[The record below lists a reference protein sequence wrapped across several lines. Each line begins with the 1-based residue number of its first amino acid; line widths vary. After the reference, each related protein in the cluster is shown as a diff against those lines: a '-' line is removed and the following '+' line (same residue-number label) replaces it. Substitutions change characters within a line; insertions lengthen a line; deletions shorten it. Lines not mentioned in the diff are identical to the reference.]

1 MSIIKNIIKTVFT
14 SEGAAA
20 VAAETAGVTKAQ
32 TRLGQGTAS
41 AGRQFAAQSQGLGG
55 LVAAY
60 AGAAATIFALEA
72 AYTALSQAAQAETIV
87 KGTSALA
94 LEIGQSGPRIIASLQ
109 QISQGQLTVAETA
122 QNANI
127 ALAAGFN
134 TQQIERLTSV
144 ALGASRALGRDF
156 TDSLQR
162 VIRGSAKLEPELLD
176 ELGIFTRIDPAVRA
190 YAQALNVSE
199 NNLTQFERRQA
210 FVNAVIAEGER
221 KFSAIDTTSAS
232 AQKSLEQLR
241 VQVSNLGTEFLQFVG
256 GVLGPFV
263 NFFKNDA
270 GNTLLLFGGILA
282 LVFGKGISII
292 GDFAKSGLTNMS
304 NFATGLAAQ
313 AEKMKGT
320 FGEITTASDDFNR
333 SVKER
338 GGLVAGYT
346 TDAAG
351 KKTLGSGSF
360 AQTAPDDQGKNRQIL
375 SKSQISAAALAR
387 QNFLAGGAPLGAM
400 RTADEKAL
408 KAALK
413 ALTIARKADSL
424 AARDATL
431 ILASYAAATKNATLA
446 TRGFSAAAGVARGAV
461 TALSVGMNI
470 LNASLGIIF
479 TVITV
484 AQLVGTL
491 FDVDILSEITGYFSK
506 INQQTAD
513 LRTGFLGLAEAAG
526 GAGLTASL
534 KLAGAD
540 EKYLEGVSDRLVK
553 INAQYAFRAKIA
565 QKTLSTGGPKTRS
578 GEEIEGGISQ
588 EFRALNLGIQAQR
601 NTVSPE
607 SYGIIRENLLKTL
620 LLNEEIAIIEGQITA
635 ERLAAKPDYE
645 FINAKTRER
654 LELETI
660 VATNE
665 NYASGLEGVAGAL
678 ERASGIPA
686 GDIVRVLTD
695 PKSADSIKI
704 LSDTLRT
711 ASGVTA
717 SAVKQITF
725 LGEELEGIDGQI
737 NFEKLTEEEKLFVI
751 NTVLLNKT
759 LSDGEAAFEAGAT
772 SSEKLAAQVSGASAT
787 LKELQTSGKG
797 TAAEIAKVSNR
808 LQELSKNLRELQTA
822 EKVLDGI
829 QKAFSGAL
837 GKVDTAAFTGLISVT
852 GKLAKNAEQLK
863 GNQQEYLRSVIDTGK
878 RLEENLRR
886 GSGGA
891 SDSGQASTN
900 QATELKL
907 IEAGVTAQKAQVGLL
922 LENYDTTLQI
932 LEAETKK
939 KAALEQENK
948 LLSAQNALAISIAQ
962 ARNVDTVSKNSIAR
976 ADKGLELSNV
986 QLSNTRT
993 SNDLEL
999 QRLNNTNQILDTEA
1013 QIGLIKG
1020 SYNAAAAKASLQA
1033 VINQGI
1039 LLRGEREL
1047 LELQRT
1053 PGATS
1058 GDVIAKRR
1066 ELIELERKVLTDNY
1080 NNQKAAINAQ
1090 GSNAKAALEAQKDSV
1105 ARQTAAI
1112 DKEIEFKIGAFVE
1125 QQRLFDQES
1134 ANIERKIQ
1142 ADIDKS
1148 VRELDILRQTR
1159 DLEIQKIEAA
1169 KAIANQDNS
1178 ALVAQL
1184 EGYKTFAEST
1194 AAFSNGISLFATVIA
1209 ELLGVAGNPVA
1220 KAVIEKTAKD
1230 LPATIITDITA
1241 TLAAAKESKGLQD
1254 DIFNKQIGQL
1264 RIIADLD
1271 IINKQAE
1278 IAGLQA
1284 NLVDTAK
1291 LRAAQKEG
1299 AYTAQIAAIEQLRN
1313 AKKLLDLEI
1322 KRAEAQAGSEGGG
1335 RLYEL
1340 LELQAN
1346 FENSLF
1352 QLSGKTSDLNYELDI
1367 MKNTMNAVKETI
1379 RSSVTQALVDLNASF
1394 FDTTNDIRTFGE
1406 KIQDAFYNIFKSIQ
1420 ETFFQK
1426 AIAEPIAN
1434 FVTDT
1439 VSGLFGGGKEQ
1450 KGADNA
1456 KVIDGALL
1464 TTTAQSAGENPIL
1477 AVAKEGNGF
1486 FARTLDS
1493 IKNTFSGIFGQGG
1506 FVSNL
1511 IGGVFGQEGIFAGAL
1526 KGLGGI
1532 GTSIFSS
1539 LGNII
1544 VNILSSIGSGGG
1556 GIIGSIASGIGSLFA
1571 SGGTVHH
1578 MAQGGG
1584 VNSLRD
1590 RVPAMLEPG
1599 EFVLR
1604 KQAASAIGTPALQ
1617 AMNAGGAVGGNVV
1630 VNIKNEGTP
1639 QDATAS
1645 KPRFDGEKFVIDII
1659 TRDLSNN
1666 GPIRR
1671 SMRAGS

>member
-1 MSIIKNIIKTVFT
+1 
-14 SEGAAA
+14 
-20 VAAETAGVTKAQ
+20 
-32 TRLGQGTAS
+32 
-41 AGRQFAAQSQGLGG
+41 
-55 LVAAY
+55 
-60 AGAAATIFALEA
+60 
-72 AYTALSQAAQAETIV
+72 
-87 KGTSALA
+87 
-94 LEIGQSGPRIIASLQ
+94 
-109 QISQGQLTVAETA
+109 
-122 QNANI
+122 
-127 ALAAGFN
+127 
-134 TQQIERLTSV
+134 
-144 ALGASRALGRDF
+144 
-156 TDSLQR
+156 
-162 VIRGSAKLEPELLD
+162 
-176 ELGIFTRIDPAVRA
+176 
-190 YAQALNVSE
+190 
-199 NNLTQFERRQA
+199 
-210 FVNAVIAEGER
+210 
-221 KFSAIDTTSAS
+221 
-232 AQKSLEQLR
+232 
-241 VQVSNLGTEFLQFVG
+241 
-256 GVLGPFV
+256 
-263 NFFKNDA
+263 
-270 GNTLLLFGGILA
+270 
-282 LVFGKGISII
+282 
-292 GDFAKSGLTNMS
+292 
-304 NFATGLAAQ
+304 
-313 AEKMKGT
+313 
-320 FGEITTASDDFNR
+320 
-333 SVKER
+333 
-338 GGLVAGYT
+338 
-346 TDAAG
+346 
-351 KKTLGSGSF
+351 
-360 AQTAPDDQGKNRQIL
+360 
-375 SKSQISAAALAR
+375 
-387 QNFLAGGAPLGAM
+387 
-400 RTADEKAL
+400 
-408 KAALK
+408 
-413 ALTIARKADSL
+413 
-424 AARDATL
+424 
-431 ILASYAAATKNATLA
+431 
-446 TRGFSAAAGVARGAV
+446 
-461 TALSVGMNI
+461 
-470 LNASLGIIF
+470 
-479 TVITV
+479 
-484 AQLVGTL
+484 
-491 FDVDILSEITGYFSK
+491 
-506 INQQTAD
+506 
-513 LRTGFLGLAEAAG
+513 
-526 GAGLTASL
+526 
-534 KLAGAD
+534 
-540 EKYLEGVSDRLVK
+540 
-553 INAQYAFRAKIA
+553 
-565 QKTLSTGGPKTRS
+565 
-578 GEEIEGGISQ
+578 
-588 EFRALNLGIQAQR
+588 
-601 NTVSPE
+601 
-607 SYGIIRENLLKTL
+607 
-620 LLNEEIAIIEGQITA
+620 
-635 ERLAAKPDYE
+635 
-645 FINAKTRER
+645 
-654 LELETI
+654 
-660 VATNE
+660 
-665 NYASGLEGVAGAL
+665 
-678 ERASGIPA
+678 
-686 GDIVRVLTD
+686 
-695 PKSADSIKI
+695 
-704 LSDTLRT
+704 
-711 ASGVTA
+711 
-717 SAVKQITF
+717 
-725 LGEELEGIDGQI
+725 
-737 NFEKLTEEEKLFVI
+737 
-751 NTVLLNKT
+751 
-759 LSDGEAAFEAGAT
+759 
-772 SSEKLAAQVSGASAT
+772 
-787 LKELQTSGKG
+787 
-797 TAAEIAKVSNR
+797 
-808 LQELSKNLRELQTA
+808 
-822 EKVLDGI
+822 VLDGI

-852 GKLAKNAEQLK
+852 GKLAKNSEQLK

-878 RLEENLRR
+878 ALEQRVG
-886 GSGGA
+886 GSGGGG
-891 SDSGQASTN
+891 SESGQAALD
-900 QATELKL
+900 ATEVKL

-932 LEAETKK
+932 LEAEKKK
-939 KAALEQENK
+939 KAQLEQENE

-962 ARNVDTVSKNSIAR
+962 ARNVDTVSKNSIAS
-976 ADKGLELSNV
+976 ADRSLELSNA

-999 QRLNNTNQILDTEA
+999 QRLNNTNQILDIEA

-1053 PGATS
+1053 PEATS

-1090 GSNAKAALEAQKDSV
+1090 GSNAEAALQAQKDSV

-1112 DKEIEFKIGAFVE
+1112 DKEITFKIGAFTL
-1125 QQRLFDQES
+1125 QQRLFDTES
-1134 ANIERKIQ
+1134 ANIRNKIQ
-1142 ADIDKS
+1142 ADIARLA
-1148 VRELDILRQTR
+1148 REEEIIKQTR

-1209 ELLGVAGNPVA
+1209 ELLGVAGNPAA
-1220 KAVIEKTAKD
+1220 KTLIEKTAKD

-1264 RIIADLD
+1264 RTIALLD

-1278 IAGLQA
+1278 TAGLRA
-1284 NLVDTAK
+1284 NIVDTAA
-1291 LRAAQKEG
+1291 LRAAQKQG
-1299 AYTAQIAAIEQLRN
+1299 AYAAQIAAVEQLRN

-1367 MKNTMNAVKETI
+1367 MKNTMNAVKDTLK
-1379 RSSVTQALVDLNASF
+1379 SSVTQALVDLNASF

-1434 FVTDT
+1434 FVTDA

-1477 AVAKEGNGF
+1477 TVAKEGNGF

-1506 FVSNL
+1506 FISNL
-1511 IGGVFGQEGIFAGAL
+1511 IGGVFGQDGIFAGAL
-1526 KGLGGI
+1526 RGLGGI

-1544 VNILSSIGSGGG
+1544 VNILSSIGGGGGG

-1617 AMNAGGAVGGNVV
+1617 AMNAGGAAVGNVV

-1645 KPRFDGEKFVIDII
+1645 TPRFDGEKFVIDII

>member
-32 TRLGQGTAS
+32 TRLGQGSAS

-94 LEIGQSGPRIIASLQ
+94 LEIGQSGPRILASLQ

-199 NNLTQFERRQA
+199 NNLTQFEKRQA

-241 VQVSNLGTEFLQFVG
+241 VQVSNLGTGFLQFVG
-256 GVLGPFV
+256 SALGPFIS
-263 NFFKNDA
+263 FFKNDA
-270 GNTLLLFGGILA
+270 GNTLLLFAGILA

-292 GDFAKSGLTNMS
+292 GDFAKTGLTNMG
-304 NFATGLAAQ
+304 NLATGLAAQ
-313 AEKMKGT
+313 AEKIKGT
-320 FGEITTASDDFNR
+320 FGEITAASDDFNR
-333 SVKER
+333 SIKER
-338 GGLVAGYT
+338 GGLRGDT

-351 KKTLGSGSF
+351 TKTLGSGSF
-360 AQTAPDDQGKNRQIL
+360 AQTAPDEKGKNRQIL
-375 SKSQISAAALAR
+375 SKSEISGAALAR

-408 KAALK
+408 KLALEK
-413 ALTIARKADSL
+413 LTAARKSDTL

-431 ILASYAAATKNATLA
+431 ILATYAAATKNATLA
-446 TRGFSAAAGVARGAV
+446 TRGLSVAATATRAAV
-461 TALSVGMNI
+461 TGLTVGMNI
-470 LNASLGIIF
+470 LNASLGIVF
-479 TVITV
+479 TVITA
-484 AQLVGTL
+484 AQLIGTL

-513 LRTGFLGLAEAAG
+513 LRTGFLGLAEAAS
-526 GAGLTASL
+526 GAKLTASL
-534 KLAGAD
+534 KLAGASD
-540 EKYLEGVSDRLVK
+540 AELEGLSDRLVEA
-553 INAQYAFRAKIA
+553 NARYARLAETARA
-565 QKTLSTGGPKTRS
+565 TLSKGGPTNRA
-578 GEEIEGGISQ
+578 GEEVEGGISE
-588 EFRALNLGIQAQR
+588 EFRALNLGIQTQR

-620 LLNEEIAIIEGQITA
+620 LLNEEIARIEGKITA
-635 ERLAAKPDYE
+635 ARLADEPDYE
-645 FINAKTRER
+645 FINARIRER
-654 LELETI
+654 LELETL

-665 NYASGLEGVAGAL
+665 KYASGLDGVAGAL

-695 PKSADSIKI
+695 PKSSDSIKI

-717 SAVKQITF
+717 SAVTEISF
-725 LGEELEGIDGQI
+725 LGEKLEGIDGQI
-737 NFEKLTEEEKLFVI
+737 NFEKLTEEQKLFVI

-759 LSDGEAAFEAGAT
+759 LSDGESAFEAGAT

-787 LKELQTSGKG
+787 LKELRTSGKG
-797 TAAEIAKVSNR
+797 TAEEIAKVSNR
-808 LQELSKNLRELQTA
+808 LQELNKNLRELQTA

-837 GKVDTAAFTGLISVT
+837 GKVDTAAFTGLISIT
-852 GKLAKNAEQLK
+852 GKLAKNSEQLK

-886 GSGGA
+886 GGGGA

-900 QATELKL
+900 NATELKL
-907 IEAGVTAQKAQVGLL
+907 VEAGVTAQKAQVGLL
-922 LENYDTTLQI
+922 LENYDATLQI
-932 LEAETKK
+932 LEAEKKK

-962 ARNVDTVSKNSIAR
+962 ARNIDTFSKNSIAS
-976 ADKGLELSNV
+976 ADRSLELGNA
-986 QLSNTRT
+986 QLSNLRT

-1053 PGATS
+1053 PEATS

-1148 VRELDILRQTR
+1148 VRELDIIRQTR

-1169 KAIANQDNS
+1169 KAIADQDNS

-1209 ELLGVAGNPVA
+1209 ELLGVAGDPVA
-1220 KAVIEKTAKD
+1220 KAAIVTAAEN

-1241 TLAAAKESKGLQD
+1241 TLKAAKDSKGLQD
-1254 DIFNKQIGQL
+1254 DIFNKQIDQL
-1264 RIIADLD
+1264 RTIADLD
-1271 IINKQAE
+1271 LINKKAE
-1278 IAGLQA
+1278 IIGLRA
-1284 NLVDTAK
+1284 NLVDTAA
-1291 LRAAQKEG
+1291 LRAAQKQG
-1299 AYTAQIAAIEQLRN
+1299 AYAAQIAAIEQLRN

-1367 MKNTMNAVKETI
+1367 MKNTMNAVKDVI
-1379 RSSVTQALVDLNASF
+1379 KSSVTQALVDLNASF

-1434 FVTDT
+1434 FVTDA

-1464 TTTAQSAGENPIL
+1464 TTTAQGAGENPIL
-1477 AVAKEGNGF
+1477 EVAKEGNGF
-1486 FARTLDS
+1486 FARIFDS
-1493 IKNTFSGIFGQGG
+1493 IKNSFSGIFGQGG
-1506 FVSNL
+1506 FISNL
-1511 IGGVFGQEGIFAGAL
+1511 IGGVFGQDGVFAGAL
-1526 KGLGGI
+1526 RGLGGI
-1532 GTSIFSS
+1532 GKGIFSA
-1539 LGNII
+1539 LGGII
-1544 VNILSSIGSGGG
+1544 SNILSSIGGGG
-1556 GIIGSIASGIGSLFA
+1556 GGVIGSVVSGIGSLFA

-1617 AMNAGGAVGGNVV
+1617 AMNAGGAAGGNVV

>member
-72 AYTALSQAAQAETIV
+72 AYTALSSAAQAETIV

-94 LEIGQSGPRIIASLQ
+94 LEIGQSGPRILASLQ
-109 QISQGQLTVAETA
+109 QISQGQLTLAETA

-199 NNLTQFERRQA
+199 NNLTQFEKRQA

-221 KFSAIDTTSAS
+221 KFSAIDTSAAS

-256 GVLGPFV
+256 GVLGPVV

-270 GNTLLLFGGILA
+270 GNTFLLFGAILA

-292 GDFAKSGLTNMS
+292 GDFAKSGLSNMS
-304 NFATGLAAQ
+304 NLATGLAAQ

-320 FGEITTASDDFNR
+320 FGEITAASDTFNK
-333 SVKER
+333 SVKDR
-338 GGLVAGYT
+338 GGLIG
-346 TDAAG
+346 G
-351 KKTLGSGSF
+351 KGGTGSF
-360 AQTAPDDQGKNRQIL
+360 AQGAGLNKD
-375 SKSQISAAALAR
+375 QISAAALAR
-387 QNFLAGGAPLGAM
+387 QNFVAGGATIGAM

-408 KAALK
+408 KAALE
-413 ALTIARKADSL
+413 ALTRARKADSL
-424 AARDATL
+424 AAQDATR
-431 ILASYAAATKNATLA
+431 ILAAYAAAADKATISTKLLT
-446 TRGFSAAAGVARGAV
+446 AAAGATKLAV
-461 TALSVGMNI
+461 KGLTLGMNL

-479 TVITV
+479 TVVTV
-484 AQLVGTL
+484 LQLVGTL
-491 FDVDILSEITGYFSK
+491 FGQDFIGYITDKFSK
-506 INQQTAD
+506 LNKETAN
-513 LRTGFLGLAEAAG
+513 LKAGFLGLAEAAG
-526 GAGLTASL
+526 GASLTASL

-540 EKYLEGVSDRLVK
+540 PEYLEGVSEKLVD
-553 INAQYAFRAKIA
+553 INNQYTSLAAVAGASANLADFSGVSPKFKEQSVAIEA
-565 QKTLSTGGPKTRS
+565 QKG
-578 GEEIEGGISQ
+578 
-588 EFRALNLGIQAQR
+588 
-601 NTVSPE
+601 TVDDQ
-607 SYGIIRENLLKTL
+607 SYKVIRDNLLKIQLLKDQIANTDAAIATAAEQADTETMATLQKQL
-620 LLNEEIAIIEGQITA
+620 LLEKQV
-635 ERLAAKPDYE
+635 LAATVDYAGGLK
-645 FINAKTRER
+645 N
-654 LELETI
+654 I
-660 VATNE
+660 V
-665 NYASGLEGVAGAL
+665 GVL
-678 ERASGIPA
+678 SEASGISA
-686 GDIVRVLTD
+686 GDIVRTLTD

-704 LSDTLRT
+704 IT
-711 ASGVTA
+711 ASLTDVDGIIASTA
-717 SAVKQITF
+717 EQIDF
-725 LGEELEGIDGQI
+725 LGVKLFAIGGQI
-737 NFEKLTEEEKLFVI
+737 DFGDASEETKQFVI

-759 LSDGEAAFEAGAT
+759 LTDGEAAFEAGAT
-772 SSEKLAAQVSGASAT
+772 SSEKLAAQVSGAAAT
-787 LKELQTSGKG
+787 LRELQTSGEG
-797 TAAEIAKVSNR
+797 TAAEIAKVNDR
-808 LQELSKNLRELQTA
+808 VQELSKNLRELQTA

-837 GKVDTAAFTGLISVT
+837 GKVDTTAFTGLISIT
-852 GKLAKNAEQLK
+852 GKLAKNSEQLK
-863 GNQQEYLRSVIDTGK
+863 GNQQEYLRSVIDAGK
-878 RLEENLRR
+878 RLEEGSAIDGRR
-886 GSGGA
+886 GVTL
-891 SDSGQASTN
+891 D
-900 QATELKL
+900 ATKLKL
-907 IEAGVTAQKAQVGLL
+907 IEAGVTAQKAQVGVL
-922 LENYDTTLQI
+922 LENYDATLQI
-932 LEAETKK
+932 LEAENKK

-962 ARNVDTVSKNSIAR
+962 ARNADTVSKNSIAS
-976 ADKGLELSNV
+976 ADRSLELSNA
-986 QLSNTRT
+986 QLSNIRT

-999 QRLNNTNQILDTEA
+999 QRLNNANQIADTEA

-1053 PGATS
+1053 PEATS

-1090 GSNAKAALEAQKDSV
+1090 GSNAKAALQAQKDSV

-1112 DKEIEFKIGAFVE
+1112 DKEIEFKNNAFIV

-1134 ANIERKIQ
+1134 ANIDRKIQ

-1148 VRELDILRQTR
+1148 VRELDIIRQTR

-1169 KAIANQDNS
+1169 KAIANQDNG

-1184 EGYKTFAEST
+1184 EGYKTFASST
-1194 AAFSNGISLFATVIA
+1194 EAFNDGISLFAATIA
-1209 ELLGVAGNPVA
+1209 ELLGVAGDAAA
-1220 KAVIEKTAKD
+1220 KAAIETAAKD
-1230 LPATIITDITA
+1230 LPATIITDIDKTI
-1241 TLAAAKESKGLQD
+1241 AAARASKGLQD
-1254 DIFNKQIGQL
+1254 DIFNKQIDQL
-1264 RIIADLD
+1264 QTIAELDLA
-1271 IINKQAE
+1271 NKQAE
-1278 IAGLQA
+1278 ILGLQD
-1284 NLVDTAK
+1284 NLVDTQK
-1291 LRAAQKEG
+1291 LRAAQKQGVE
-1299 AYTAQIAAIEQLRN
+1299 TAQIAAIEQLQN

-1322 KRAEAQAGSEGGG
+1322 KRAEAQAGADGGG
-1335 RLYEL
+1335 RLFEL
-1340 LELQAN
+1340 LELQATY
-1346 FENSLF
+1346 ENSLF

-1367 MKNTMNAVKETI
+1367 MKNTMNAVKDAI

-1434 FVTDT
+1434 FVTDA

-1477 AVAKEGNGF
+1477 TVAKEGNGF

-1506 FVSNL
+1506 FISNL
-1511 IGGVFGQEGIFAGAL
+1511 IGGIFGQDGIFAGAL
-1526 KGLGGI
+1526 RSLGGI
-1532 GTSIFSS
+1532 GTSIFSA
-1539 LGNII
+1539 LGNVI
-1544 VNILSSIGSGGG
+1544 VSILSSIGSGGG

-1617 AMNAGGAVGGNVV
+1617 AMNAGGAAGGNVV

>member
-1 MSIIKNIIKTVFT
+1 LSIIKNIIKTVFT

-72 AYTALSQAAQAETIV
+72 AFTALSQAAQAETIV

-109 QISQGQLTVAETA
+109 QISQGQLTLAETA

-134 TQQIERLTSV
+134 TQQIERLTAV

-221 KFSAIDTTSAS
+221 KFSAIDTSAAS

-241 VQVSNLGTEFLQFVG
+241 VQVSNLGTGFLQFVG

-304 NFATGLAAQ
+304 NLANGLAAQ

-320 FGEITTASDDFNR
+320 FGEITAASDTFNK
-333 SVKER
+333 SVKDR
-338 GGLVAGYT
+338 GGLLG
-346 TDAAG
+346 G
-351 KKTLGSGSF
+351 KGGTGSF
-360 AQTAPDDQGKNRQIL
+360 AQGAGLTKD
-375 SKSQISAAALAR
+375 QISAAALAR
-387 QNFLAGGAPLGAM
+387 QNFVGGGATIGAM
-400 RTADEKAL
+400 RDTDIKAL
-408 KAALK
+408 KVAVN
-413 ALTIARKADSL
+413 ALTTAGKEQSL
-424 AARDATL
+424 AVKDANL
-431 ILASYAAATKNATLA
+431 ILDKYSAAAKQATLA
-446 TRGFSAAAGVARGAV
+446 TRGFSAAAGVTRVAV

-484 AQLVGTL
+484 AQLAGTL
-491 FDVDILSEITGYFSK
+491 FDRDFLSDITGYFKGLSDE
-506 INQQTAD
+506 TAN
-513 LRTGFLGLAEAAG
+513 LTAGFLGLADAAG
-526 GAGLTASL
+526 GASLTASL
-534 KLAGAD
+534 KLAGAGAD
-540 EKYLEGVSDRLVK
+540 DLEGLNDRLVSLNAEFTNLAQIRQKSLGPTNTLDRSTNPIQDQISDDFAKLSTDIFNKKGTSGVSDANFK
-553 INAQYAFRAKIA
+553 I
-565 QKTLSTGGPKTRS
+565 
-578 GEEIEGGISQ
+578 
-588 EFRALNLGIQAQR
+588 IQ
-601 NTVSPE
+601 
-607 SYGIIRENLLKTL
+607 ENLLKTL
-620 LLNEEIAIIEGQITA
+620 VINERIKEIEAQIA
-635 ERLAAKPDYE
+635 EERSNADPDTD
-645 FINAKTRER
+645 FVNARIQER
-654 LELETI
+654 IELEAI
-660 VATNE
+660 VDATTK
-665 NYASGLEGVAGAL
+665 YAGGLDGVVGAL
-678 ERASGIPA
+678 SKASGISA
-686 GDIVRVLTD
+686 GDIVRTLTD
-695 PKSADSIKI
+695 PKSAGSINILTEDLGLFNDLTDASVQKI
-704 LSDTLRT
+704 S
-711 ASGVTA
+711 
-717 SAVKQITF
+717 F
-725 LGEELEGIDGQI
+725 LGVKLNNINGKIDF
-737 NFEKLTEEEKLFVI
+737 NKLSEEEKQFVI
-751 NTVLLNKT
+751 NTILLNKT
-759 LSDGEAAFEAGAT
+759 LSDGEAAFAAGTT
-772 SSEKLAAQVSGASAT
+772 SSEKLAAQVSGAAAA
-787 LKELQTSGKG
+787 LKELKTSGLG
-797 TAAEIAKVSNR
+797 SAAEIENVSARVEELNR
-808 LQELSKNLRELQTA
+808 NLRELQTA

-837 GKVDTAAFTGLISVT
+837 GKVDTAAFTGLISIT
-852 GKLAKNAEQLK
+852 GKLAKNTEQLK
-863 GNQQEYLRSVIDTGK
+863 GNQQEYLRSVIDAGK
-878 RLEENLRR
+878 ALEDRQDTIGVGPVKSTDL
-886 GSGGA
+886 
-891 SDSGQASTN
+891 GQAALN
-900 QATELKL
+900 ATELTL

-932 LEAETKK
+932 LEAEKKK
-939 KAALEQENK
+939 KAQLEQENK

-962 ARNVDTVSKNSIAR
+962 ARNVDTVSKNSIAS
-976 ADKGLELSNV
+976 ADRSLELSNA
-986 QLSNTRT
+986 QLSNIRT

-999 QRLNNTNQILDTEA
+999 QRLNNVNQIDDIEA

-1020 SYNAAAAKASLQA
+1020 SYNEAAAKASLQA
-1033 VINQGI
+1033 VINQGK

-1053 PGATS
+1053 PEATS

-1090 GSNAKAALEAQKDSV
+1090 GSNAEAALQAQKDSV

-1112 DKEIEFKIGAFVE
+1112 DKEITFKIGAFTL
-1125 QQRLFDQES
+1125 QQRLFDTES
-1134 ANIERKIQ
+1134 ANIRNKIQ
-1142 ADIDKS
+1142 ADIARLA
-1148 VRELDILRQTR
+1148 REEEIIKQTR

-1169 KAIANQDNS
+1169 KAIANQDNG

-1184 EGYKTFAEST
+1184 KGYKTFADST
-1194 AAFSNGISLFATVIA
+1194 NAFNNGISLFATVIA
-1209 ELLGVAGNPVA
+1209 ELLGVAGNATA
-1220 KAVIEKTAKD
+1220 KTAIEKTAKD
-1230 LPATIITDITA
+1230 LPAQIITDINTTILTA
-1241 TLAAAKESKGLQD
+1241 AQNKVSQD
-1254 DIFNKQIGQL
+1254 AIFNKQIDQL
-1264 RIIADLD
+1264 QTIAELDLA
-1271 IINKQAE
+1271 NKQAE
-1278 IAGLQA
+1278 ILGLQA
-1284 NLVDTAK
+1284 NLVDTEK

-1299 AYTAQIAAIEQLRN
+1299 ANTAQIAAIEQLQN

-1367 MKNTMNAVKETI
+1367 MKNTMNAVKDVI
-1379 RSSVTQALVDLNASF
+1379 KSSVTQALVDLNASF
-1394 FDTTNDIRTFGE
+1394 FDTTDDIRTFGE

-1434 FVTDT
+1434 FVTDA
-1439 VSGLFGGGKEQ
+1439 VSGLFGGGKET